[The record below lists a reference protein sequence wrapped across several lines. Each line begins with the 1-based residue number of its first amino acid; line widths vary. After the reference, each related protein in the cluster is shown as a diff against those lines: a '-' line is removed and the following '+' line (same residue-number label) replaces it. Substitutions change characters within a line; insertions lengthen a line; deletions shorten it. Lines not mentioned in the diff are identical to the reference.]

1 MSLTGSPHTIE
12 IGARSTYDGEQP
24 IYGPLPDATGKNGVP
39 CRIPSAKNTV
49 IVLLGQSNAANF
61 CGGKYIARC
70 DVANFS
76 LYDGKCY
83 HAADPLVGASGD
95 GGNFATRLGDIL
107 VSRGLA
113 KRVVLAP
120 IAMGNTRIED
130 WARGGTFHRRI
141 LVLIRRL
148 YEAELTPDFIL
159 WQQGEGNASDRDL
172 GGQRYQRRLLEIV
185 QTFRDYGISAPFMIA
200 QCTVCGKP
208 HPNPIT
214 RVARAF
220 WRRNIRAGQRRAA
233 ECGMGTYLGPDT
245 DLIGY
250 EDRFDCCH
258 MGESGA
264 QKQAEMWADAI
275 AKLGSE

>member
-1 MSLTGSPHTIE
+1 MTSSNSPRTIE
-12 IGARSTYDGEQP
+12 IGERRTYDGEQP
-24 IYGPLPDATGKNGVP
+24 IYGPIPDATGKIEVP
-39 CRIPSAKNTV
+39 SQTLPAKNTV
-49 IVLLGQSNAANF
+49 VVLLGQSNAANF
-61 CGGKYIARC
+61 CGGKYAAQC
-70 DVANFS
+70 DVANFN

-83 HAADPLVGASGD
+83 RAADPLLGASGD
-95 GGNFATRLGDIL
+95 GGNFATRLGDLLI
-107 VSRGLA
+107 SRGLA

-130 WARGGTFHRRI
+130 WTGGSAFHRRI

-159 WQQGEGNASDRDL
+159 WQQGEGNAGDRDL
-172 GGQRYQRRLLEIV
+172 AGERYRRHLLEIV

-200 QCTVCGKP
+200 QCTVCGKFA
-208 HPNPIT
+208 NPIAGL
-214 RVARAF
+214 ARAF

-233 ECGMGTYLGPDT
+233 GSGMGTYLGPDT

-275 AKLGSE
+275 ARVKV